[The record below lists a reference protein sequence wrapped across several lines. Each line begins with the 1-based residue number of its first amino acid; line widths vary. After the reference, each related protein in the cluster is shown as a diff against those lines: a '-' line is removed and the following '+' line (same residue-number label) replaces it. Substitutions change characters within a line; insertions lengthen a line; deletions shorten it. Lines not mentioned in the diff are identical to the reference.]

1 MAGELAFARAVTR
14 WQQDEAAHADDLALA
29 ARYAAWSLHTP
40 AGRAA
45 AKGGVLFRAPRKL
58 DYMKLV
64 PVEAVAQG
72 RRLGVGSCRP
82 TMRCASARVSR

>member
-1 MAGELAFARAVTR
+1 MTR
-14 WQQDEAAHADDLALA
+14 WLQDEAAHADDLALA

-72 RRLGVGSCRP
+72 GVSAWALP
-82 TMRCASARVSR
+82 ANHSCASARDSR